1 MITSVHH
8 SHAIPRTERGL
19 IEWLTISA
27 ISFKVVK
34 EVRGD
39 CQTARQQ
46 LTLRIA
52 DPTFVHVV
60 GASAAHDSY
69 EDTIIVDAPVIRP
82 QQASRNRE
90 RKGKQ
95 GRIVKAHYSGS
106 RGESRF
112 KPSQLESRRTSAFGW
127 ISAKLEMVWRHF
139 F

>member
-8 SHAIPRTERGL
+8 SHAIPWTERGL
-19 IEWLTISA
+19 IEWLTNLA

-39 CQTARQQ
+39 CQTARQR

-69 EDTIIVDAPVIRP
+69 EDTIIVDEPPLEAYP
-82 QQASRNRE
+82 QSLVFEEETHKCAILKRSN
-90 RKGKQ
+90 
-95 GRIVKAHYSGS
+95 I
-106 RGESRF
+106 
-112 KPSQLESRRTSAFGW
+112 
-127 ISAKLEMVWRHF
+127 
-139 F
+139 